1 MSTTRV
7 LSGIALVPILFV
19 VVWYL
24 PPSYFAGLAVA
35 AAAIGQHE
43 LYGMAKTRSITPA
56 AFLGIGLG
64 ALVVLN
70 FFRPLYP
77 YLGGPSFWFTFC
89 VLAVMSAR
97 LFSRRPVEGALEDI
111 AVTLL
116 GVLYVALLFGFP
128 VAIHAG
134 PAGKKWLVFLFL
146 VIWAS
151 DTGAYYVGT
160 TLGKHRLYEKISPK
174 KSIEG
179 LVGGMLASLVV
190 AVLCAHWLVPSTGL
204 LEAAV
209 LGAGLAA
216 AGTVGDLVES
226 LVKRSVGV
234 KDSGN
239 LIPGHGGILD
249 RMDSMLFAAP
259 VLYYYLRMR

>member
-7 LSGIALVPILFV
+7 LSSIALVPLLFI
-19 VVWYL
+19 VVWLL
-24 PPSYFAGLAVA
+24 PPAYFTGLVVA
-35 AAAIGQHE
+35 AAAIGQYE
-43 LYGMAKTRSITPA
+43 LYGMAKARGMAPMTA
-56 AFLGIGLG
+56 AGIALGT
-64 ALVVLN
+64 LVVIN

-77 YLGGPSFWFTFC
+77 YLGGPYFWITLC
-89 VLAVMSAR
+89 VLTIMIAR

-116 GVLYVALLFGFP
+116 GVFYVALLFGFS

-151 DTGAYYVGT
+151 DTGAYYIGT
-160 TLGKHRLYEKISPK
+160 AFGKHRLYEKISPK

-179 LVGGMLASLVV
+179 LIGGMLASMII
-190 AVLCAHWLVPSTGL
+190 AVLCKVWLVPSIGF
-204 LEAAV
+204 LESAI
-209 LGAGLAA
+209 LGACLAA
-216 AGTVGDLVES
+216 IGTVGDLVES
-226 LVKRSVGV
+226 LIKRSAGV
-234 KDSGN
+234 KDSGS

-259 VLYYYLRMR
+259 VLFYYLRMR